1 MAITLTTAA
10 RNAAC
15 DAVVDLIDAG
25 VGAGKLKLKSAGDVL
40 LCTITLNDPA
50 FAAASTGAAALD
62 VTPAL
67 SGTGLAAAGA
77 GTAATKFDFTDS
89 ADTVVF
95 SGVVGVGSGELQ
107 LDNNSIAE
115 NQVVNITGYT
125 HTQPA

>member
-1 MAITLTTAA
+1 MAITLSTGA

-15 DAVVDLIDAG
+15 DAVVDRVDAG
-25 VGAGKLKLKSAGDVL
+25 AAAGKLKLKAANDTL

-50 FAAASTGAAALD
+50 FDAAANGAAALD
-62 VTPAL
+62 VAPAL
-67 SGTGLAAAGA
+67 SGTGAAAAGA

-89 ADTVVF
+89 DDNVVF

-107 LDNNSIAE
+107 MDNNSIADG
-115 NQVVNITGYT
+115 QTVNITGYT